1 VTDSWTFQKLRDIA
15 DIRVSNVDKKT
26 HRSEKPAKLCNYM
39 DVYSNEYITNDI
51 QFMEASANSAEIE
64 NFSLIVGDVVITKD
78 SETPDDI
85 GIPAVIAI
93 ATLLRTFLVV
103 YFACCQKCPCPNLCG
118 GSYIY
123 EKIDNLVCGYHLAI
137 IRPDKNKLDSVFLSK
152 CLSTSH
158 IAKYFALHASGSTRF
173 GLPIGAIELAEI
185 PTPPKTEQTQIA
197 SILSTIDRAI
207 EQTEAIIAKQQRIKT
222 GLMQDLLTKG
232 IDEDGNV
239 RSEATHEFKDSPLGR
254 IPAEWEVAPVG
265 KYGSKHKSYLRTGPF
280 GSDLNTNHWVEV
292 GVPVL
297 TIGSLGEGEVIEEE
311 LLYVGS
317 FTAKGLQGFLVEPG
331 DIVISRVADI
341 GRSLV
346 IETQQSGWIISSNL
360 MRLSLN
366 QDVANPMHLYRNIS
380 FNSHVRNQ
388 LRVTSNSGGRDLV
401 NGAIL
406 SKILIPWPSF
416 EEQNRIDRTLN
427 HLDNKISI
435 LKEQLIKQN
444 SQKVGLMQDLLT
456 GNVRVTAL
464 LNDQE
469 IAKI

>member
-1 VTDSWTFQKLRDIA
+1 L
-15 DIRVSNVDKKT
+15 
-26 HRSEKPAKLCNYM
+26 
-39 DVYSNEYITNDI
+39 
-51 QFMEASANSAEIE
+51 
-64 NFSLIVGDVVITKD
+64 
-78 SETPDDI
+78 
-85 GIPAVIAI
+85 
-93 ATLLRTFLVV
+93 
-103 YFACCQKCPCPNLCG
+103 
-118 GSYIY
+118 
-123 EKIDNLVCGYHLAI
+123 
-137 IRPDKNKLDSVFLSK
+137 
-152 CLSTSH
+152 
-158 IAKYFALHASGSTRF
+158 
-173 GLPIGAIELAEI
+173 
-185 PTPPKTEQTQIA
+185 
-197 SILSTIDRAI
+197 
-207 EQTEAIIAKQQRIKT
+207 
-222 GLMQDLLTKG
+222 
-232 IDEDGNV
+232 
-239 RSEATHEFKDSPLGR
+239 
-254 IPAEWEVAPVG
+254 
-265 KYGSKHKSYLRTGPF
+265 
-280 GSDLNTNHWVEV
+280 
-292 GVPVL
+292 
-297 TIGSLGEGEVIEEE
+297 LGEGEVIEEE

-464 LNDQE
+464 LNNQE